1 MNPVLVAVAIVIVV
15 GAVIAASAHDAR
27 SAVMGLAA
35 PLIGAPILADPI
47 ADPIG
52 LAARAVAAVL
62 AIYLLMI
69 AVRGEDALTGG
80 SRLGWA
86 AEGALALAAA
96 IAGVAVH
103 GLGADGLGPSLAQG
117 AGFAL
122 AALAI
127 VPLITGRDVIRIGM
141 GLLLLTHGSLLVRIG
156 LGGTPSALE
165 QLVTAGL
172 VVGLAGVIG
181 VLAYGARR
189 DGPHGFS
196 LSSSIGLRDPVRA
209 GRRPERRRPIHAD
222 SEPLWSADHFPGDR
236 S

>member
-27 SAVMGLAA
+27 SAVLGLAA
-35 PLIGAPILADPI
+35 PLIGAPILAEPI
-47 ADPIG
+47 ADTMG

-62 AIYLLMI
+62 AVYLLMI
-69 AVRGEDALTGG
+69 AVRGEDAPTGG

-86 AEGALALAAA
+86 AEGAVALAAL

-103 GLGADGLGPSLAQG
+103 GLGAVGLGPSLAQG

-122 AALAI
+122 AALSI

-141 GLLLLTHGSLLVRIG
+141 GSLLLTHGSLLVRVG
-156 LGGTPSALE
+156 LGGTPNALE

-196 LSSSIGLRDPVRA
+196 LSTSIGLREQVR
-209 GRRPERRRPIHAD
+209 GHQPERRRPAHAD